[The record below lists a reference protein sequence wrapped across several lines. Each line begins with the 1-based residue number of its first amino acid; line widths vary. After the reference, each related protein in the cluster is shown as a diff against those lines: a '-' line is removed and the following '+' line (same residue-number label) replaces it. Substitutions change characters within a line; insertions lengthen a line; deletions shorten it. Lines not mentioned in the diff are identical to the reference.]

1 MPICLVCKSNNV
13 EVWSVVRDEEY
24 HTFKGENFHYYLCK
38 NCRVISLSPTL
49 ENKLD
54 VIYPSNYYSFNND
67 GYNILFKVKFFL
79 DARNFRKLS
88 IYFEKKSLRML
99 DVGGGIGRLS
109 SIVKNSLPNLQIDST
124 IVDLDEQ
131 AGERALLEGH
141 NYVKSSFED
150 AKFDEKFDLILAF
163 NILEHVPDPIEF
175 MNQVYDSLNDG
186 GICLLQT
193 PNFDSLDAKL
203 FKKKYWGGLHAPRH
217 FVLFDEK
224 SLADVIKGSSLK
236 IIKQS
241 RVPGG
246 PFWSYSILGTLNHM
260 RNVYIS
266 TPLYNAKSYT
276 LLTALFSAFDF
287 FRRPLMKT
295 SQQLV
300 ICQKLG
306 SE

>member
-24 HTFKGENFHYYLCK
+24 HTFKGENFHYYLCE

-54 VIYPSNYYSFNND
+54 VIYPSNYYSFNSD

-88 IYFEKKSLRML
+88 VYFEKKSLRML

-109 SIVKNSLPNLQIDST
+109 SIVKSSLPNLQIDST
-124 IVDLDEQ
+124 IVDLDER

-186 GICLLQT
+186 GI
-193 PNFDSLDAKL
+193 
-203 FKKKYWGGLHAPRH
+203 
-217 FVLFDEK
+217 
-224 SLADVIKGSSLK
+224 
-236 IIKQS
+236 
-241 RVPGG
+241 
-246 PFWSYSILGTLNHM
+246 
-260 RNVYIS
+260 
-266 TPLYNAKSYT
+266 
-276 LLTALFSAFDF
+276 
-287 FRRPLMKT
+287 
-295 SQQLV
+295 
-300 ICQKLG
+300 
-306 SE
+306 